1 MCIEDVEWTPLSLAV
16 ERLVDSLME
25 SGRWC
30 ACNPVGFVGQPTALL
45 SAEAELN
52 LTGEIGAQLP
62 TFDAGS
68 VIPSDGSS
76 AAGMVPPRL
85 SPSGELDERAG
96 TYRLSFAASGRK
108 SEATV
113 LMFREQSRPCL
124 VMSPAPAVRA

>member
-1 MCIEDVEWTPLSLAV
+1 MCGDDVGPEPLGV
-16 ERLVDSLME
+16 VIERLM
-25 SGRWC
+25 
-30 ACNPVGFVGQPTALL
+30 
-45 SAEAELN
+45 LN

-113 LMFREQSRPCL
+113 RDW
-124 VMSPAPAVRA
+124 